1 MSANAKTWVHAP
13 KGFLGPCVLL
23 LSLVGA
29 SCGLALEAA
38 SASGAMPHPEL
49 RPPVVTPAT
58 RIALAPREQERLVW
72 RGVDV
77 DGDGQA
83 DFANPTGLPVRTCDD
98 YGCGQFGAVRDAGE
112 RRHEGVDFDARAGQ
126 AILAPISGFV
136 SKIGMAYADN
146 EFLKFVEITNPALHY
161 VTRVFYVDPSVV
173 EGQVVRL
180 GQAVG
185 RSHSLQSRYPGITNH
200 VHLELAREGRPRID
214 ATRLIVAKLELEPV
228 PATILAAN
236 TIPAGKTS

>member
-1 MSANAKTWVHAP
+1 MSAKAKTWVHGP
-13 KGFLGPCVLL
+13 KGFIGPCVLL

-38 SASGAMPHPEL
+38 AASAAMPHPEL
-49 RPPVVTPAT
+49 RPPVVIPAP
-58 RIALAPREQERLVW
+58 RIALAPPEQERLVW
-72 RGVDV
+72 EGADI

-83 DFANPTGLPVRTCDD
+83 DFANPTGLPVRSCDG
-98 YGCGQFGAVRDAGE
+98 YGCGAFGAQRDAGE

-126 AILAPISGFV
+126 AIRAPISGFV

-146 EFLKFVEITNPALHY
+146 DFLKFVEITNPALRY

-173 EGQVVRL
+173 EGQAVRL

-185 RSHSLQSRYPGITNH
+185 KAHSLQSRYPGITNH
-200 VHLELAREGRPRID
+200 VHLELALEGRSRID

-236 TIPAGKTS
+236 ATLAGKVS